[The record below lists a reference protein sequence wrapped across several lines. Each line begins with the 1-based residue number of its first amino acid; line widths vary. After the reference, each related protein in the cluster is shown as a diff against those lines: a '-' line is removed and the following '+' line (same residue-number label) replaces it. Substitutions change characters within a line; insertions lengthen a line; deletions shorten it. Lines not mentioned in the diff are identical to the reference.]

1 MFQSSQDV
9 QRLMTRLSLNVSTAT
24 EAFPGSL
31 TGSHRSWLASF
42 SEGFL
47 VCKDQLTN
55 LLDQISVYLSTTP
68 QASEDSYQA
77 YIQQQRIP
85 ST

>member
-31 TGSHRSWLASF
+31 TGSHSSRLATI
-42 SEGFL
+42 SEDFL
-47 VCKDQLTN
+47 VCKYQLTN
-55 LLDQISVYLSTTP
+55 LLDQIAAYLSTTL

-77 YIQQQRIP
+77 YSQRQRTP